1 MKARKALSE
10 IKVYN
15 GARTCWVDN
24 NGKCRDVYVRTNDD
38 FNSNGKWHDAALV
51 EYETGAQVAHA
62 ANPEKQM
69 GYVRVRATVEVA
81 GECYLFARWYTE
93 HHSLTSFRSGNDNRF
108 SSFLVRHLPALAWNQ
123 RTQQA
128 SDCYELLSASSLRK
142 SAWVV
147 PDCYRKGLFW
157 HIKHTELV
165 VHQDP
170 EQYEDL

>member
-1 MKARKALSE
+1 MHMNSTSCKKKELFIPQKKQNQKKGR
-10 IKVYN
+10 
-15 GARTCWVDN
+15 GTC
-24 NGKCRDVYVRTNDD
+24 R
-38 FNSNGKWHDAALV
+38 S
-51 EYETGAQVAHA
+51 
-62 ANPEKQM
+62 
-69 GYVRVRATVEVA
+69 A
-81 GECYLFARWYTE
+81 GRGRRPRSE
-93 HHSLTSFRSGNDNRF
+93 HHGLTSFRSGNDNRF

-147 PDCYRKGLFW
+147 PDCYRRGLFW

-170 EQYEDL
+170 DQYEDL